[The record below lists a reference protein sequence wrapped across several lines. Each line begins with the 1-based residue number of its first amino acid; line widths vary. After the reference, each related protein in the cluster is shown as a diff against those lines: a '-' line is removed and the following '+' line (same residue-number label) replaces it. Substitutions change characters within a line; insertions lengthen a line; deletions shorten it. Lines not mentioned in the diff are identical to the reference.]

1 MSLDAARQREKEA
14 EKAAIARKR
23 RKAAMER
30 EYNKIYKD
38 CYKRQ
43 VRIVRNVCF
52 RDRQD
57 TSEWE
62 KSMGLK

>member
-30 EYNKIYKD
+30 EYNKIYK
-38 CYKRQ
+38 RQ
-43 VRIVRNVCF
+43 SGECRVYNA
-52 RDRQD
+52 
-57 TSEWE
+57 
-62 KSMGLK
+62 